1 VKLPYYRNL
10 GLHSIQGRL
19 TAIAFFFIIATAFS
33 MGIVG
38 YRLTVSFEKQRF
50 HDHFSLLAGYLASN
64 AELGVLL
71 ENEQILASLTDTML
85 AVSDVCKVEIVD
97 TSGRPIIVRTQRTIP
112 ESFATVSAPVFS
124 HSLGGEEALFLEGRP
139 QNERLGEVRLGFS
152 LASLDQLKSRLALRY
167 VLISLFLSFAPIGMY
182 WTLSRAINAPL
193 KNLLTVARQVSRG
206 QMEGRA
212 DGGRLHETRTL
223 AHAFNEMLKALE
235 SQRREIAA
243 AHAAI
248 ARQQVLAEVG
258 KFSLTVAHEIKNPLA
273 IIKGSIG
280 ILRKEGPIAPEVKVR
295 MIGFLDEE
303 IERINKLVE
312 DFLLFAR
319 PRPPAFKEMPTFE
332 LVASLEQRIRL
343 MDERVQIDSQIP
355 DDRALTLVCDPALLE
370 RAVLNVVR
378 NALDVAENVTLQI
391 ASLDDFLL
399 LRVVDD
405 GPGFGDVDPQS
416 LFEPF
421 FTTKAKG
428 TGLGLAITREIVA
441 AHQGTVSALAHQPHG
456 ACFDLQIPLHPEL
469 FSKEN

>member
-1 VKLPYYRNL
+1 MKLPYYRNL

-206 QMEGRA
+206 
-212 DGGRLHETRTL
+212 
-223 AHAFNEMLKALE
+223 
-235 SQRREIAA
+235 
-243 AHAAI
+243 
-248 ARQQVLAEVG
+248 
-258 KFSLTVAHEIKNPLA
+258 
-273 IIKGSIG
+273 
-280 ILRKEGPIAPEVKVR
+280 
-295 MIGFLDEE
+295 
-303 IERINKLVE
+303 
-312 DFLLFAR
+312 
-319 PRPPAFKEMPTFE
+319 
-332 LVASLEQRIRL
+332 
-343 MDERVQIDSQIP
+343 
-355 DDRALTLVCDPALLE
+355 
-370 RAVLNVVR
+370 
-378 NALDVAENVTLQI
+378 
-391 ASLDDFLL
+391 
-399 LRVVDD
+399 
-405 GPGFGDVDPQS
+405 
-416 LFEPF
+416 
-421 FTTKAKG
+421 
-428 TGLGLAITREIVA
+428 
-441 AHQGTVSALAHQPHG
+441 
-456 ACFDLQIPLHPEL
+456 
-469 FSKEN
+469 